1 MADLRIDDV
10 STADAA
16 AALVAAA
23 NRLVPVIGALRGL
36 DVGVAG
42 ANAFADALEQ
52 DDQSLST
59 ALDNLGRAL
68 TGLAASVD
76 GAAAGLA
83 ATDRALAAKMPAQA
97 AAGASAKASR

>member
-10 STADAA
+10 TTADAA
-16 AALVAAA
+16 AALLAAA

-42 ANAFADALEQ
+42 ANAFADELEQ
-52 DDQSLST
+52 ADQSLGG

-68 TGLAASVD
+68 TGLTASID

-83 ATDRALAAKMPAQA
+83 ATDRALAAQA
-97 AAGASAKASR
+97 AARTPAKVSR